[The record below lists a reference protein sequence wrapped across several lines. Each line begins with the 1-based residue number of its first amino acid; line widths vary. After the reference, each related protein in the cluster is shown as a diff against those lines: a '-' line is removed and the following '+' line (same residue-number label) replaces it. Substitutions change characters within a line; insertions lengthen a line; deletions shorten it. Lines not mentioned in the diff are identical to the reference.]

1 MGRGRKTLFKD
12 FMFKEGLKL
21 AFHGFTLDQMAD
33 FWEVGVTT
41 LRRWL
46 RKYPSFR
53 TALKRAKDEADFKV
67 LRGLY
72 KRACG
77 FKFTEKTYERIL
89 IKIKGNGNGQPDKEQ
104 HQLTLVKQIKK
115 YYPPDTAAG
124 FIWMK
129 NRDSERWKDV
139 QERRVLG
146 LFATLTAQEIYAL
159 KQGAEEDLEKFLSG
173 KEKKLDAAGG

>member
-12 FMFKEGLKL
+12 FIFKEGIKL

-33 FWEVGVTT
+33 FWEVGIST

-46 RKYPSFR
+46 RKYPDFR

-67 LRGLY
+67 EKGLY

-77 FKFTEKTYERIL
+77 FKFTEKHYERIL
-89 IKIKGNGNGQPDKEQ
+89 IKVKGNGNGQPDSEQ
-104 HQLTLVKQIKK
+104 HQMTLIKQIKK

-129 NRDSERWKDV
+129 NRQPMKWRDV
-139 QERRVLG
+139 QERRILG
-146 LFATLTAQEIYAL
+146 LYAEVTAAELHEI
-159 KQGAEEDLEKFLSG
+159 KKKAEESVAKFLAG
-173 KEKKLDAAGG
+173 EEKKLDAS

>member
-1 MGRGRKTLFKD
+1 MARGRKTLFKD
-12 FMFKEGLKL
+12 FMFKEGIKL
-21 AFHGFTLDQMAD
+21 AFHGFTLDQMAE

-46 RKYPSFR
+46 RKYPHFR

-67 LRGLY
+67 LKGLY

-89 IKIKGNGNGQPDKEQ
+89 IKGNGNGYPDQ

-129 NRDSERWKDV
+129 NRDPMNWRDL
-139 QERRVLG
+139 QERKITG
-146 LFATLTAQEIYAL
+146 LFATLSAAEIYAL
-159 KQGAEEDLEKFLSG
+159 KKGATEDIEKFLSG
-173 KEKKLDAAGG
+173 EEKKLDATGG

>member
-1 MGRGRKTLFKD
+1 MGRGRKTLFKEHI
-12 FMFKEGLKL
+12 FKEGIKL
-21 AFHGFTLDQMAD
+21 AFHGFTLDQMAS
-33 FWEVGVTT
+33 FWDVGIST

-46 RKYPSFR
+46 RKYPDFR

-67 LRGLY
+67 VRGLY

-89 IKIKGNGNGQPDKEQ
+89 IKEKGPDGNGNGRDQ
-104 HQLTLVKQIKK
+104 HQLTLVKQVKK

-129 NRDSERWKDV
+129 NRDPINWRDV
-139 QERRVLG
+139 QERRILG
-146 LFATLTAQEIYAL
+146 IFATLSAAEL
-159 KQGAEEDLEKFLSG
+159 HEMKKKAEEDLERFLAG
-173 KEKKLDAAGG
+173 EEKKLNAAGD

>member
-1 MGRGRKTLFKD
+1 MGRGRKTLFKEHI
-12 FMFKEGLKL
+12 FKEGIKL

-33 FWEVGVTT
+33 FWEVGVST

-46 RKYPSFR
+46 RKYPDFR

-89 IKIKGNGNGQPDKEQ
+89 IEIKGNGNGQPDRKQ
-104 HQLTLVKQIKK
+104 HQLTLVKQVKK

-129 NRDSERWKDV
+129 NRDPINWRDV
-139 QERRVLG
+139 QERRILG
-146 LFATLTAQEIYAL
+146 IFATLSAAEL
-159 KQGAEEDLEKFLSG
+159 HEMKKKAEEDLEIFLAG
-173 KEKKLDAAGG
+173 KEKKLDAAGD

>member
-1 MGRGRKTLFKD
+1 MARGRKTLFKD
-12 FMFKEGLKL
+12 YIFKEGIKL

-33 FWEVGVTT
+33 FWEVGITT

-46 RKYPSFR
+46 RKYPAFR
-53 TALKRAKDEADFKV
+53 TALKRARKEADIKV
-67 LRGLY
+67 LKGLY

-77 FKFTEKTYERIL
+77 FKFTEKTYERVL
-89 IKIKGNGNGQPDKEQ
+89 IKEKNENGNGNGREQ
-104 HQLTLVKQIKK
+104 HQVVLTKQIKK

-129 NRDSERWKDV
+129 NRESENWRDV

-146 LFATLTAQEIYAL
+146 LFAEMTAEEIFAL
-159 KQGAEEDLEKFLSG
+159 KKKAAEDLERELSG
-173 KEKKLDAAGG
+173 PKEKKLDA

>member
-1 MGRGRKTLFKD
+1 MGKGRKTLFKD

-33 FWEVGVTT
+33 FWEVGVST

-46 RKYPSFR
+46 RKYPDFR

-89 IKIKGNGNGQPDKEQ
+89 IREKGSNGNGNGRDQ

-139 QERRVLG
+139 QVRKVLG
-146 LFATLTAQEIYAL
+146 LFATLSAEEIYKL
-159 KQGAEEDLEKFLSG
+159 KHGAEEDLEKFLAG
-173 KEKKLDAAGG
+173 KEKELDAAGD

>member
-33 FWEVGVTT
+33 FWEVGVST

-46 RKYPSFR
+46 RKYPDFR

-67 LRGLY
+67 VKGLY

-89 IKIKGNGNGQPDKEQ
+89 IKGNGNGNPAQ

-129 NRDSERWKDV
+129 NRDPLRWKDI
-139 QERRVLG
+139 QDRRILS
-146 LFATLTAQEIYAL
+146 LFAEMTAEEIFAL
-159 KQGAEEDLEKFLSG
+159 KKKAAEDIAELTSG
-173 KEKKLDAAGG
+173 KEKKLNAAGS

>member
-1 MGRGRKTLFKD
+1 MGRGRKTLYKD

-33 FWEVGVTT
+33 FWEVGVST

-46 RKYPSFR
+46 RKYPDFR

-67 LRGLY
+67 LKGLY

-89 IKIKGNGNGQPDKEQ
+89 IKGNGNGQPDQ
-104 HQLTLVKQIKK
+104 HQLALVKKIKK

-159 KQGAEEDLEKFLSG
+159 KQGAEEDLEKFLTG
-173 KEKKLDAAGG
+173 KEKKLNAAGD

>member
-1 MGRGRKTLFKD
+1 MGRGRKSLFKD

-33 FWEVGVTT
+33 FWEVGVST

-46 RKYPSFR
+46 RKYPHFR

-67 LRGLY
+67 LKGLY

-89 IKIKGNGNGQPDKEQ
+89 IKGNGNGHPDQ
-104 HQLTLVKQIKK
+104 HQMTLIKKIKK

-124 FIWMK
+124 FGSSVESIKKQYNQCPRETPYILFGCLSK
-129 NRDSERWKDV
+129 N
-139 QERRVLG
+139 
-146 LFATLTAQEIYAL
+146 FN
-159 KQGAEEDLEKFLSG
+159 
-173 KEKKLDAAGG
+173 